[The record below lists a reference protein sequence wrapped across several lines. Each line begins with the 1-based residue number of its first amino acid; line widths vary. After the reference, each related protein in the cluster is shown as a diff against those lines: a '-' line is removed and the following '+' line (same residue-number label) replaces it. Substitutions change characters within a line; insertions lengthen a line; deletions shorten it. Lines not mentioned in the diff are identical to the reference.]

1 MTSRHKAKD
10 GNNHSDSSSIQSAC
24 STCHKNLSKNHFW
37 FSSNQHVNYPDAKGY
52 ALHCEGIVSFIKK
65 KSFIHQILLFN
76 QDARDVKV
84 YWRDKVSFIWCS
96 AQLIFIQYSLKLR
109 IIWNSSQFIFA
120 CDRTSTSHAPFWPVG
135 DFFFLR
141 NIFCLCLSH
150 NACAKLFVFFVE
162 QLKIRFEI
170 KVMIFLVVDQH
181 GEKLQKYLTSK
192 RQGQEWDWL
201 QKMQRWS
208 KQTTTLFSKARPRS
222 IFTVIMLGLNIL
234 TVIITDRTRCRNCV
248 S

>member
-24 STCHKNLSKNHFW
+24 STCQKIIFDFQATNTSTIRMPK
-37 FSSNQHVNYPDAKGY
+37 AM
-52 ALHCEGIVSFIKK
+52 HCGNF
-65 KSFIHQILLFN
+65 FIHQILLFN

-120 CDRTSTSHAPFWPVG
+120 CDRTSTSHAPFWPFS

-141 NIFCLCLSH
+141 NIFCLCVSH
-150 NACAKLFVFFVE
+150 NACAKLFVVFVE
-162 QLKIRFEI
+162 HITKIRFESR
-170 KVMIFLVVDQH
+170 VMIFLVVDQH

-201 QKMQRWS
+201 EKCSAGQNKQQLYFQKQG
-208 KQTTTLFSKARPRS
+208 LVRS
-222 IFTVIMLGLNIL
+222 SQSPCW
-234 TVIITDRTRCRNCV
+234 D
-248 S
+248 

>member
-1 MTSRHKAKD
+1 MGIIILTPPP
-10 GNNHSDSSSIQSAC
+10 
-24 STCHKNLSKNHFW
+24 SK
-37 FSSNQHVNYPDAKGY
+37 VPVP
-52 ALHCEGIVSFIKK
+52 LVK
-65 KSFIHQILLFN
+65 KSFLIFKQPTRQLSGCQRQCIALWGNFFIHQILLFN

-120 CDRTSTSHAPFWPVG
+120 CDRTSTSHAPFWPFS

-141 NIFCLCLSH
+141 NIFCLCVSH
-150 NACAKLFVFFVE
+150 NACAKLFVVFVE
-162 QLKIRFEI
+162 HITKIRFESR
-170 KVMIFLVVDQH
+170 VMIFLVVDQH

-208 KQTTTLFSKARPRS
+208 KQTTTLFSSKASFDLHSHHAGNKYLDSHNNRQAGPGVG
-222 IFTVIMLGLNIL
+222 I
-234 TVIITDRTRCRNCV
+234 V
-248 S
+248 SAKWNTKQS